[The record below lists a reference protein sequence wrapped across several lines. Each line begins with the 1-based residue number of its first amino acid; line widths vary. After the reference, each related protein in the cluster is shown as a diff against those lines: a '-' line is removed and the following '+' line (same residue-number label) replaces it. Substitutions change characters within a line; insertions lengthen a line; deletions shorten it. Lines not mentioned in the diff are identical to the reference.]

1 MKQENKVEINV
12 VKNEH
17 GLYLTSTF
25 RGCVYGQLY
34 KDATNDVAISKFRNY
49 VRLLDN
55 GKFME
60 VTQ

>member
-1 MKQENKVEINV
+1 MKQENKMEISV
-12 VKNEH
+12 LKNEH
-17 GLYLTSTF
+17 GLYLTSVF
-25 RGCVYGQLY
+25 RGCAYGQLY
-34 KDATNDVAISKFRNY
+34 KDTTNDVAVIKFRNY